1 MLWQTSSLL
10 PCMVVQQAATLW
22 PSVRAA
28 QAFCW
33 VGGLQEGAAAT
44 AATRVAMEKMVENCI
59 LIDLEVCFNKKT
71 KVVEECGSE

>member
-1 MLWQTSSLL
+1 M
-10 PCMVVQQAATLW
+10 QQAATLW

-33 VGGLQEGAAAT
+33 VGELQEGAAAT

-59 LIDLEVCFNKKT
+59 LIDLEVCLKK
-71 KVVEECGSE
+71 KRR